1 MASQRLFERLL
12 TGTTQHNLVST
23 SLEITESIRL
33 HVAQLL
39 STRQG
44 DALICPDLGLPDLNM
59 SHMTPHDAIIHVKRE
74 VERVIHHYEK
84 RITNIKVHYLGD
96 IYSPLHL
103 YFDVQGDMIFN
114 GKYTPISFTT
124 HAQTNGQKTNHLNIQ
139 GAA

>member
-1 MASQRLFERLL
+1 MAAQRLFERLL
-12 TGTTQHNLVST
+12 TGATQHNLVST
-23 SLEITESIRL
+23 SFDITESIRS

-74 VERVIHHYEK
+74 VKRVIHHYEK
-84 RITNIKVHYLGD
+84 RITNIKVNYLGD
-96 IYSPLHL
+96 IHSPLHL
-103 YFDVQGDMIFN
+103 YFDVQGDITLN
-114 GKYTPISFTT
+114 GKCVPISFTT
-124 HAQTNGQKTNHLNIQ
+124 HAQTSGQKSIHHNMQ